1 FRCIQISSGTVPA
14 LPRGPFS
21 FWGAG
26 EFYENAP
33 FARFIVGDFGF
44 FTLIQS
50 RDGPARYRL
59 SRRFETN
66 PSSIMWQAARNRSG
80 PDLVLL
86 KGRKVDAVCAA
97 SQQAG

>member
-1 FRCIQISSGTVPA
+1 MSNGSGSYVH
-14 LPRGPFS
+14 
-21 FWGAG
+21 
-26 EFYENAP
+26 ENASL
-33 FARFIVGDFGF
+33 ARFIAGDFGF

-59 SRRFETN
+59 SRRFETR
-66 PSSIMWQAARNRSG
+66 PSNIMVASRPEEVGA
-80 PDLVLL
+80 DLALL